1 MSDSVPVG
9 DERRRRALTPAVPRR
24 WESNQQLG
32 HAAHNVLPARS
43 LNGPSKPL
51 QAANSA
57 VTGGLSDARANL
69 TAPHAPGIWLSSAL
83 RLSLHARGRGR
94 RVDPRAARN
103 PLHAEETEMKMM
115 LDFQHLR
122 ERISHLT
129 HDAWNSIVTT
139 TDHLTTTLNIR
150 RRKSGEPTST
160 SQHQDNRPH

>member
-1 MSDSVPVG
+1 MVPCMHGMSRTRTRELEPQAASLDAGSPEALGEQPTVG
-9 DERRRRALTPAVPRR
+9 
-24 WESNQQLG
+24 
-32 HAAHNVLPARS
+32 AAAQNVLPARS

-57 VTGGLSDARANL
+57 VTGGFSDARANL
-69 TAPHAPGIWLSSAL
+69 T
-83 RLSLHARGRGR
+83 GR

-115 LDFQHLR
+115 LDFQQLR

-139 TDHLTTTLNIR
+139 TDHLRTTTLNIR
-150 RRKSGEPTST
+150 RRRSGEPTSA